1 MRQQEY
7 VDKPVSFADWLKLFS
22 FGVGNFWFIILLL
35 FLAIYS
41 IAIMACYYFI
51 GKLTEKEKNEQQD
64 SNLIYWV
71 LGSLLAVIIFQFV
84 SLNICH
90 VLVYTASKSLHNK
103 MVWSLLRTKLEFF
116 DQNTIGSILTKFT
129 KDIAGLDD
137 FVPMFLFVFLRLVSL
152 TLAIIIVI

>member
-7 VDKPVSFADWLKLFS
+7 VDKPVSFADWLKLFA

-35 FLAIYS
+35 FLVIYS
-41 IAIMACYYFI
+41 FAIMACYYFI
-51 GKLTEKEKNEQQD
+51 GKLTEKDKNEQQD
-64 SNLIYWV
+64 SNLVYWV
-71 LGSLLAVIIFQFV
+71 IGALLAAIIFQFV

-90 VLVYTASKSLHNK
+90 ILVYTASKNLHNK

-116 DQNTIGSILTKFT
+116 DKNTIGSILTKFT

-137 FVPMFLFVFLRLVSL
+137 FVPMFLFVFLRLLSL